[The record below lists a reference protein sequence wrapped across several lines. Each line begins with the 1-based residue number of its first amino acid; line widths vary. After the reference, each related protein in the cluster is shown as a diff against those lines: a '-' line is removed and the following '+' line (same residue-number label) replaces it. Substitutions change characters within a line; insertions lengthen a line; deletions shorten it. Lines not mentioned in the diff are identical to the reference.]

1 MKSLMRWGTTVGIV
15 GTAIVGSWFVNAI
28 EALALPKEKVI
39 ERLQNVPV
47 FTLGDSKGLVST
59 SVNGTNLPIA
69 FISRDDAKK
78 NIEAYQRKQPQ
89 QGKELKV
96 ILMSLGE
103 LYKLSV
109 ENAPKQDGLRIA
121 FVPEQSQVEL
131 ARKISR
137 SNGQTPKYNGGVPLF
152 VARVGQEGYLTLLPQ
167 KDKTQIMPFFFEK
180 SQLQEL
186 LNGIKK
192 QQPKLAST
200 IKIEVVP
207 LEGLIEN
214 LEKSENK
221 ELNQIHL
228 EPTRESIQFVVEQM
242 KQSQSQP
249 RQ

>member
-1 MKSLMRWGTTVGIV
+1 MKSLMRWGTTVSIV

-28 EALALPKEKVI
+28 EALALSKEQII

-47 FTLGDSKGLVST
+47 FTVGDSKGLVST

-69 FISRDDAKK
+69 FISRDDAKQ

-109 ENAPKQDGLRIA
+109 ENAPKKDGHRIA
-121 FVPEQSQVEL
+121 FIPEQTQVEL
-131 ARKISR
+131 AKKVSR

-152 VARVGQEGYLTLLPQ
+152 VARVGQEGYLTLPQ

-186 LNGIKK
+186 LNVVKK

-200 IKIEVVP
+200 IKIEVIP

-214 LEKSENK
+214 LEKSDKK

-228 EPTRESIQFVVEQM
+228 QPTRESVQFVVEQM
-242 KQSQSQP
+242 KKAQPQP